1 MVFERTFS
9 NTPANCSQHH
19 NPTRLRHKQFRNSSE
34 NMGALISHIMGKF
47 KKDARVVVSVQFVF
61 GVC

>member
-1 MVFERTFS
+1 
-9 NTPANCSQHH
+9 
-19 NPTRLRHKQFRNSSE
+19 
-34 NMGALISHIMGKF
+34 MGALISHIMGKF